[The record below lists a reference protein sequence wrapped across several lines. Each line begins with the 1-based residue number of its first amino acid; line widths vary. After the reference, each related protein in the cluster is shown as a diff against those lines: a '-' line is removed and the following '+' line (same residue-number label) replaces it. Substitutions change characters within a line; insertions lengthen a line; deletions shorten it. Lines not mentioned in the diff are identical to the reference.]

1 MTVSGS
7 ILPDIERFAMKK
19 GPGKPSGA
27 FLLEVYVF
35 SFQLSPFSSRLLKQA
50 KHRLRQHIGL
60 GQHGNTCLLH
70 DLGFGQHGCFGRE
83 VRIHD
88 RAEA

>member
-19 GPGKPSGA
+19 GPGKSSGA

-35 SFQLSPFSSRLLKQA
+35 SLL
-50 KHRLRQHIGL
+50 IS
-60 GQHGNTCLLH
+60 
-70 DLGFGQHGCFGRE
+70 DL
-83 VRIHD
+83 
-88 RAEA
+88 